1 VLTGRT
7 VTKQLKI
14 EARQYD
20 LFGLDLGDGVVR
32 SRAALGALAFVLW
45 IALSAPLTIGT
56 GLMEVRPDLGSLII
70 LFPPSA
76 AIMLGFRD
84 DDEVPQRMRITGL
97 ALGVR
102 QLLFPRGPII
112 GLGVRSATR
121 AERSTLRERATSA
134 RESRDADQPVQA
146 PIRRHVRAR
155 LIGNE
160 EQYRLITNTKER
172 TK

>member
-1 VLTGRT
+1 MLTGRT

-32 SRAALGALAFVLW
+32 SRAALGALAVALW
-45 IALSAPLTIGT
+45 VALSAPLTIGT

-70 LFPPSA
+70 MFPPGV
-76 AIMLGFRD
+76 AIMLGFRE
-84 DDEVPQRMRITGL
+84 DDEVPQRMRITGF
-97 ALGVR
+97 ALEVR
-102 QLLFPRGPII
+102 RLLFPRGPLI
-112 GLGVRSATR
+112 GLGARSATR
-121 AERSTLRERATSA
+121 AERPTLRERFTSA
-134 RESRDADQPVQA
+134 REPRDTDQPVQA
-146 PIRRHVRAR
+146 PVRRNVRAR

-160 EQYRLITNTKER
+160 EQYRLITKER

>member
-1 VLTGRT
+1 MLTGRT

-20 LFGLDLGDGVVR
+20 IFGLDLGDGVVR

-45 IALSAPLTIGT
+45 ITISAPLTITT
-56 GLMEVRPDLGSLII
+56 GLIEARPDLGSLII

-76 AIMLGFRD
+76 AIMLGFRS
-84 DDEVPQRMRITGL
+84 DDEVPQRMRLTNF
-97 ALGVR
+97 ALGIR
-102 QLLFPRGPII
+102 QMLWPRGPII
-112 GLGVRSATR
+112 GLGIREARRSER
-121 AERSTLRERATSA
+121 ATLRERVTRV
-134 RESRDADQPVQA
+134 RESRDPDAPVQHVV
-146 PIRRHVRAR
+146 RRHVRAR

-160 EQYRLITNTKER
+160 EQYQLVSKER